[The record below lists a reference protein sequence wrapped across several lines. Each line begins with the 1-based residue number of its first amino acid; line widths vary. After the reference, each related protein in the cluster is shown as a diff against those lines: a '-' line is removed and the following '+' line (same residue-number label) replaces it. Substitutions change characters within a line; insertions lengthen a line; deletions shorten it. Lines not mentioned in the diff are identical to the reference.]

1 MSESDILNRLKKERL
16 LLRQRCDELLSTS
29 LVNYEIDDAVDAF
42 NRSSDDVMALQEE
55 VDILFEKFGE
65 ELKALCELLQE
76 LPKAISEKIK
86 PYKPGEYDINK
97 LSLFHKY
104 VH

>member
-65 ELKALCELLQE
+65 ELKALFELLQE

>member
-65 ELKALCELLQE
+65 ELKALFELLQE
-76 LPKAISEKIK
+76 LPKAISKKIK
-86 PYKPGEYDINK
+86 PYKPGKYDIITT
-97 LSLFHKY
+97 L
-104 VH
+104 